1 MPRTGPQLR
10 FATTRLATGPQVHYA
25 EQGNSGAEAI
35 VFVHP
40 HADSWFSFSRVL
52 SLLPARY
59 HAYALDQRGHGDS
72 ERPACC
78 YTIDDLAADIVAFLD
93 AVEIGRATLV
103 GHSASGFIAR
113 RVAETHPDRVA
124 RLVLINCAVALP
136 TQVRREMQAAIQGFQ
151 DPLSVAFVRELH
163 ASVTHVPLPEPIFER
178 LVAQSLKAPARVW
191 RDGLEGLLG
200 FDDAAEL
207 GRIVA
212 PTLLL
217 WGERDGLFSRQEQE
231 RLAAAIPGARL
242 HSGPGDGPQP
252 APGAPGAGRRQPRRL
267 HARGVTDRQITT
279 MRPRTRSAARSSAA
293 SPLDTNRSFAA
304 RTEAGHSGRRT
315 ANA

>member
-1 MPRTGPQLR
+1 MQQDVPQLR
-10 FATTRLATGPQVHYA
+10 FATVRLASGPQVHYA
-25 EQGNSGAEAI
+25 EQGDPGGEPI

-52 SLLPARY
+52 WLLPARY

-78 YTIDDLAADIVAFLD
+78 YAIDDFAADVVAFLD
-93 AVEIGRATLV
+93 GVGITRATLV

-136 TQVRREMQAAIQGFQ
+136 TQVRREMQAAVQTLQ
-151 DPLSVAFVRELH
+151 DPLPVAFARELH
-163 ASVTHVPLPEPIFER
+163 ASVAYVPLPEPIFER

-191 RDGLEGLLG
+191 QAGLEGLLG
-200 FDDAAEL
+200 FDDAADL

-217 WGERDGLFSRQEQE
+217 WGERDGMFSWEEQE

-242 HSGPGDGPQP
+242 HVVPE
-252 APGAPGAGRRQPRRL
+252 
-267 HARGVTDRQITT
+267 T
-279 MRPRTRSAARSSAA
+279 
-293 SPLDTNRSFAA
+293 
-304 RTEAGHSGRRT
+304 GHSPHLERPEQV
-315 ANA
+315 ANVLDAFMRAA